1 MSEVQQPAEPVLW
14 FDDQAASK
22 GLRRTHQTMLA
33 IAVAVLVLS
42 ALLVIR
48 PDQKVAL
55 WCLPNWP
62 APESCMSRTAWGIPC
77 PGCGLTR
84 SFVALAHG
92 EFTRSWGYNR
102 MGWVLALLTAAQ
114 IPYRLWA
121 LRHPTGAPLGR
132 TFPHVLAGTLI
143 LMLFL
148 NWIWGWLQ

>member
-1 MSEVQQPAEPVLW
+1 MSDVQQPAEPVLW
-14 FDDQAASK
+14 FDDEAASK

-33 IAVAVLVLS
+33 IAVGVLLLS

-92 EFTRSWGYNR
+92 EFARSWSYNR

-114 IPYRLWA
+114 VPYRLWA

-132 TFPHVLAGTLI
+132 TFPHVLASTLI
-143 LMLFL
+143 VMLVL

>member
-1 MSEVQQPAEPVLW
+1 MSEVEQAEPVLW
-14 FDDQAASK
+14 FDDEAPSP

-33 IAVAVLVLS
+33 ISVGVMVLS

-62 APESCMSRTAWGIPC
+62 APESCMSRTALGIPC

-84 SFVALAHG
+84 SFIALAHG
-92 EFTRSWGYNR
+92 EFARSWNYNR

-114 IPYRLWA
+114 VPYRLWA

-132 TFPHVLAGTLI
+132 IFPHVLASTLI
-143 LMLFL
+143 VMLIL